1 LKIIGLIVV
10 IATGL
15 LLLYAVNG
23 FPDWADPQAPASTHL
38 SPHFITE
45 SIEETSVPNL
55 VTSVLAD
62 YRGFD
67 TMFETAVVFAAG
79 IAVYTLLRRTRRKD
93 LHEKPEDTI
102 EELPHQTLIV
112 KTICRLLAPF
122 MQLYALYVIAHGHHS
137 PGGGFQG
144 GVILGASFI
153 LLAIGFDL
161 KMVLKRMREKTTL
174 VLAILGVLI
183 YSGIGVICIMLEGN
197 FLDYSALSAI
207 LPATDNIMARSHGIL
222 GVEIGVAIAVMANLI
237 LIYVNLSSDGKYE
250 RGL

>member
-1 LKIIGLIVV
+1 MKIIGLIVA
-10 IATGL
+10 IITGL
-15 LLLYAVNG
+15 LLLYAVTD
-23 FPDWADPQAPASTHL
+23 FPDWGDPGSPASIHV
-38 SPHFITE
+38 SDHYITQ
-45 SIEETSVPNL
+45 SIEETSVPNI

-62 YRGFD
+62 YRSID
-67 TMFETAVVFAAG
+67 TMFEATVVFAAG
-79 IAVYTLLRRTRRKD
+79 MAVYTLLRRPRRKN
-93 LHEKPEDTI
+93 LKEKNEELV

-112 KTICRLLAPF
+112 KTICRLMAPF

-153 LLAIGFDL
+153 LLAISFDL

-174 VLAILGVLI
+174 VLGILGVLI
-183 YSGIGVICIMLEGN
+183 YSGIGMVCVLLEKN

-207 LPATDNIMARSHGIL
+207 LPATDIIMARSHGIL
-222 GVEIGVAIAVMANLI
+222 GVEIGVALAVMANLV

>member
-1 LKIIGLIVV
+1 LKLIGLIVV

-15 LLLYAVNG
+15 LLLWGVTD
-23 FPDWADPQAPASTHL
+23 FPDWADPQSPASTHL
-38 SPHFITE
+38 SPHFLTE
-45 SIEETSVPNL
+45 SIEETAVPNV
-55 VTSVLAD
+55 VTSVLGD

-67 TMFETAVVFAAG
+67 TMLETTVVFAAG
-79 IAVYTLLRRTRRKD
+79 IAVYTLLRRSRRKD
-93 LHEKPEDTI
+93 LREKPEMI
-102 EELPHQTLIV
+102 EEELPHQALIV
-112 KTICRLLAPF
+112 KTICRLMAPF

-174 VLAILGVLI
+174 VLGILGVLI
-183 YSGIGVICIMLEGN
+183 FSGIGMVCVLLEKN

-207 LPATDNIMARSHGIL
+207 LPATDIIMARSHGIL
-222 GVEIGVAIAVMANLI
+222 GVEIGVALAVMANLV